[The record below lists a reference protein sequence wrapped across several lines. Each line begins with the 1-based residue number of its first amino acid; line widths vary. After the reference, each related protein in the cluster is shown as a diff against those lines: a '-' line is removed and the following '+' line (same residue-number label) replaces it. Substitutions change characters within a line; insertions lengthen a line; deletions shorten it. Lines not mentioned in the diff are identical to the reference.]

1 MKKNNVKTQAKS
13 QRQLQIAEQIKRIF
27 AEIFLQD
34 NLLSNKK
41 IHITILQADV
51 SPDGKNAKIF
61 INVFGCDDDKKITA
75 ELKQITP
82 YLRGKISAKI
92 NLRHTPE
99 LRFIIDKTEA
109 HANKIEDLLAQE
121 GKKFS

>member
-1 MKKNNVKTQAKS
+1 MKKNRTQSSAKS
-13 QRQLQIAEQIKRIF
+13 QRQLQIGEQVKRIF

-34 NLLSNKK
+34 NLFSNKK

-61 INVFGCDDDKKITA
+61 INVFGCDDAKKINA

-82 YLRGKISAKI
+82 YLRGKISAKV

-99 LRFIIDKTEA
+99 LLFIIDKTEA

-121 GKKFS
+121 SKKFS